1 MIGSAGNFSKTLNF
15 PHVKSYFYHFVDRAP
30 KLTYVG
36 EFKVG
41 RKAQRKFPRPSTIRY
56 TLFISLTINYAPKHM
71 DLIHIFIGPI
81 YVNDPSLTSYI
92 RVSSLV
98 AT

>member
-1 MIGSAGNFSKTLNF
+1 
-15 PHVKSYFYHFVDRAP
+15 
-30 KLTYVG
+30 
-36 EFKVG
+36 
-41 RKAQRKFPRPSTIRY
+41 
-56 TLFISLTINYAPKHM
+56 M

-98 AT
+98 ATWINYFFRVLQTYRV